1 MDINA
6 TLLVQITVFLLVIMG
21 TMKWIWPP
29 IMQAMQERQKQ
40 IADGLAAAERGIH
53 EQELAEERAKDV
65 IKEAK
70 TEAAKILAQAQ
81 SQGNELIDEARQT
94 ATSERTRIVE
104 SGHTEVEQELNR
116 AKQSLRE
123 QVTTVALAGA
133 ERILEREVDAKAHK
147 DVLDELA
154 SQI

>member
-6 TLLVQITVFLLVIMG
+6 TLLVQIVVFMLVIMG

-29 IMQAMQERQKQ
+29 IMQAMKERQAQ
-40 IADGLAAAERGIH
+40 IADGLAAAERGVH
-53 EQELAEERAKDV
+53 EQELAEGRAKEV
-65 IKEAK
+65 IKSAK
-70 TEAAKILAQAQ
+70 AEAAKILAQAQ
-81 SQGNELIDEARQT
+81 NQGNELIDEAKET
-94 ATSERTRIVE
+94 AISERNRIVE
-104 SGHTEVEQELNR
+104 SGHIEVEQELNQ

-123 QVTTVALAGA
+123 ELATVALAGA
-133 ERILEREVDAKAHK
+133 ERILEREVDAKVHK